1 MRGKLVNDMTEI
13 DRVSQEP
20 MLFFKHDAN
29 ASQDIKCQRLI
40 HRRGWDGYGRWWR
53 LCEYLAA
60 TQDHRIEFQT
70 DEDALILSR
79 VLGFGSGGAFDDFA
93 AIEDC
98 KSFIGTLV
106 DVGLLK
112 SDGDGFLYSNRMLDN
127 ARYFGRQKINGRKGG
142 RPRKKQPK
150 EVNGDETKTD

>member
-1 MRGKLVNDMTEI
+1 MTEI
-13 DRVSQEP
+13 DRASQEP

-53 LCEYLAA
+53 VCEYLAA
-60 TQDHRIEFQT
+60 SQDHMIEFQS
-70 DEDALILSR
+70 DEDALILAQ
-79 VLGFGSGGAFDDFA
+79 VLGFGNGGAFDELM

-98 KSFIGTLV
+98 KAFVQTLV
-106 DVGLLK
+106 DVGLLR
-112 SDGDGFLYSNRMLDN
+112 SDGNGRLYSSRMLDN
-127 ARYFGRQKINGRKGG
+127 ARYFGRQKVNGRKGG

-150 EVNGDETKTD
+150 EVTDDAAETN